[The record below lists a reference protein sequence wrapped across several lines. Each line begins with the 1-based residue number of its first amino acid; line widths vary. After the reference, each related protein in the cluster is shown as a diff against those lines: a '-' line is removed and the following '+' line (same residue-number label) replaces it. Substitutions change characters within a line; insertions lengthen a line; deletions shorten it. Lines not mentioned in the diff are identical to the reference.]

1 MQLQNKKWLGF
12 VIALFAAP
20 AWSQTLDRL
29 QNLTQQEF
37 RLLAEDVA
45 GAFSY
50 HPQTPTEPLGI
61 TGFDVGAALT
71 LSQVR
76 NATIWEKATSDS
88 VPTYLVVP
96 TLRLDKGLPLGI
108 DIGLMYATV
117 PGSNVDLWG
126 AQARWA
132 ILQGGIAEPA
142 VGIRG
147 SYTKLSGVEQADLNT
162 KALDISASKGFAML
176 TPYAGI
182 GRVWVSA
189 DPHVANL
196 GKEDLS
202 MNRFFVGAGFKVVLF
217 NMNAELDRVGETT
230 SFSLKAGIR
239 F

>member
-1 MQLQNKKWLGF
+1 MPLHRLIGLCAF
-12 VIALFAAP
+12 LALSAP
-20 AWSQTLDRL
+20 AWGQTLDSL

-37 RLLAEDVA
+37 RLLAEDVG

-71 LSQVR
+71 FSQIR
-76 NATIWEKATSDS
+76 NSTVWEKATSDS
-88 VPTYLVVP
+88 VPTYLPVP
-96 TLRLDKGLPLGI
+96 TLRVDKGLPLGF

-142 VGIRG
+142 VGVRA
-147 SYTKLSGVEQADLNT
+147 SYTKLSGVDQADLNT
-162 KALDISASKGFAML
+162 KGLDLSISKGFAVL

-182 GRVWVSA
+182 GRVWIDA
-189 DPHVANL
+189 EPHVAGL
-196 GKEDLS
+196 QKEDFSL
-202 MNRFFVGAGFKVVLF
+202 NRFFAGAGFKVVLF

>member
-1 MQLQNKKWLGF
+1 MQLGKI
-12 VIALFAAP
+12 IALAALCTAGP
-20 AWSQTLDRL
+20 ASGQTLDRL

-37 RLLAEDVA
+37 RLLAEDV
-45 GAFSY
+45 GSAFSY

-71 LSQVR
+71 FSQVR
-76 NATIWEKATSDS
+76 NSAIWEKATSDS
-88 VPTYLVVP
+88 VPGYMVVP
-96 TLRLDKGLPLGI
+96 TLRVDKGLPLGF
-108 DIGLMYATV
+108 DVGLMYATV

-126 AQARWA
+126 AQARYA

-142 VGIRG
+142 LGIRG
-147 SYTKLSGVEQADLNT
+147 SYTKLKGVDQADLDT
-162 KALDISASKGFAML
+162 KGLDLSVSKGFAVL

-189 DPHVANL
+189 DPHVAGL
-196 GKEDLS
+196 AKEDLS

-217 NMNAELDRVGETT
+217 NMNAELDRVGETS

>member
-1 MQLQNKKWLGF
+1 MQLRKIVAYAFL
-12 VIALFAAP
+12 LAAVP
-20 AWSQTLDRL
+20 AFGQTLDGL

-37 RLLAEDVA
+37 RLLAEDVG

-71 LSQVR
+71 FSQVR
-76 NATIWEKATSDS
+76 NSAIWEKATSDS

-96 TLRLDKGLPLGI
+96 TLRLDKGLPLGF
-108 DIGLMYATV
+108 DVGVMYATV

-132 ILQGGIAEPA
+132 ILSGGVAEPA
-142 VGIRG
+142 VGIRA
-147 SYTKLSGVEQADLNT
+147 SYTKLTGVDQADLNT
-162 KALDISASKGFAML
+162 KGLDISASKGFAVL

-182 GRVWVSA
+182 GRVWISA

-196 GKEDLS
+196 QKEDFSL
-202 MNRFFVGAGFKVVLF
+202 NRFFVGAGFKVVLF